1 MPVRSKDYR
10 KKPHSRRWALA
21 PAAQPLGAKAKVR
34 LKGVNMAE
42 ALTPST

>member
-1 MPVRSKDYR
+1 MPVQQTGKTN
-10 KKPHSRRWALA
+10 SRRWALG
-21 PAAQPLGAKAKVR
+21 PAAQPVGAKAEVR